1 MAIRPYSAEGPAG
14 GPLTLTLES
23 RAGQSKDWP
32 EFGGPSLL
40 HEGNIR
46 EGSTTSV
53 VIKAA
58 GDETGQAWETT
69 ATLWRAGMAKLL
81 VGLSHVTAPRG
92 RSDGTAS
99 QDLSGCYRR
108 LRSQESSG
116 CCTH

>member
-1 MAIRPYSAEGPAG
+1 MAIRPYSAEGPVG

-23 RAGQSKDWP
+23 RAGQSKDRP

-40 HEGNIR
+40 HKGNIR
-46 EGSTTSV
+46 EGSTSV

-92 RSDGTAS
+92 RSDGIAS
-99 QDLSGCYRR
+99 QDLSGCYRW
-108 LRSQESSG
+108 LKSEESSG